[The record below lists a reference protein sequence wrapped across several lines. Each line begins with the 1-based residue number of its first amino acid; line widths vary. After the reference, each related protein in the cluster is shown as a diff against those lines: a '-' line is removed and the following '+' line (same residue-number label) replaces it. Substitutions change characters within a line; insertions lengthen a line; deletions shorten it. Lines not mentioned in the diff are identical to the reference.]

1 VRLARAKVSAVQ
13 KVLGSALPGDP
24 FLRSVLT
31 SYFPE
36 PLQAAYASEMD
47 EHPLRRE
54 IVTTVVV
61 NDMVNR
67 AGTTFLFRMSEE
79 TGASVPDISR
89 AWLVARE
96 VYDMAGFWARV
107 EQLDGQ
113 ISVATQISLL
123 LEGRKL
129 VERAV
134 RWLLQNRRPPFD
146 IQATVGFFADGVR
159 AVGASPP
166 RLLSG
171 RGLVTFNERRDG
183 GKRPWPAGCRPT
195 WPNGWPRW
203 CLPTR
208 RSTS

>member
-1 VRLARAKVSAVQ
+1 SAQSAQMLHVHSRYLRSLEREHRIGRRLDSLPGDKEIAERRSAGLGLTVPGVAVLLAPAQ
-13 KVLGSALPGDP
+13 ISAGQEGLGSALPGDP
-24 FLRSVLT
+24 VVRSVLT

-107 EQLDGQ
+107 EQLGGQ
-113 ISVATQISLL
+113 ISVAAQISLL
-123 LEGRKL
+123 PGGGQRGA
-129 VERAV
+129 RAV
-134 RWLLQNRRPPFD
+134 RSL
-146 IQATVGFFADGVR
+146 VR
-159 AVGASPP
+159 
-166 RLLSG
+166 
-171 RGLVTFNERRDG
+171 E
-183 GKRPWPAGCRPT
+183 PAA
-195 WPNGWPRW
+195 
-203 CLPTR
+203 
-208 RSTS
+208 